1 VTVLQWFPVGPMT
14 VDNDSSI
21 VPGIWGAEKALEEAS
36 LRMYPALIAKRKQG
50 LEYGYR
56 LRDAPQVRA
65 WS

>member
-1 VTVLQWFPVGPMT
+1 MT